1 MSVSLSNK
9 IFANAQF
16 YWDGQSYKVNKIYFI
31 TDETETVNLTVLDS
45 YGNSH
50 AITCSFDQF
59 HGSVGI

>member
-16 YWDGQSYKVNKIYFI
+16 QWNGVSYKINQIYFI
-31 TDETETVNLTVLDS
+31 TDETETVDLTVLDS
-45 YGNSH
+45 SGNSH

-59 HGSVGI
+59 HGSVDI

>member
-16 YWDGQSYKVNKIYFI
+16 YWFGQSYKISKIYFI
-31 TDETETVNLTVLDS
+31 TDETETVDLTVLDS
-45 YGNSH
+45 VGNSH
-50 AITCSFDQF
+50 AINCSFDQF